1 MAEPPAKA
9 KSVRVVAYDAQ
20 RRTLDV
26 EFAAGKVYRYFD
38 VPPDVHA
45 WLERVQSKGKFVNR
59 LVRDKYRYERLDGGG
74 APTGESGDDD
84 LLAAL
89 QKSLE
94 TPPRRPG

>member
-1 MAEPPAKA
+1 MGEQPAKS
-9 KSVRVVAYDAQ
+9 KGIRVVAYDAA

-38 VPPDVHA
+38 VPPEVHA
-45 WLERVQSKGKFVNR
+45 WLTRVESKGKFVNR
-59 LVRDKYRYERLDGGG
+59 LVRDKYRYERLDGDGSTTGG
-74 APTGESGDDD
+74 GGDDD

-94 TPPRRPG
+94 TPPPP

>member
-1 MAEPPAKA
+1 MEEQPT
-9 KSVRVVAYDAQ
+9 KSKGIRVVAYDAA

-38 VPPDVHA
+38 VPPEVHA
-45 WLERVQSKGKFVNR
+45 WLARVESKGKFVNR
-59 LVRDKYRYERLDGGG
+59 LVRDKYRYERLDGDG
-74 APTGESGDDD
+74 ATTAGGDDD

-94 TPPRRPG
+94 PPPP

>member
-1 MAEPPAKA
+1 MAAEPVQPKGI
-9 KSVRVVAYDAQ
+9 RVVAYDAE

-26 EFAAGKVYRYFD
+26 EFAPAKIYRYFD

-45 WLERVQSKGKFVNR
+45 WLARVESKGKFINR
-59 LVRDKYRYERLDGGG
+59 LVRDKYRYERLDGDACA
-74 APTGESGDDD
+74 APGGDDG

-94 TPPRRPG
+94 TPP